1 MASTQSDDEPSEW
14 EYSLRKYLLMLAT
27 VMATVTYSAG
37 FNPPGGVWQDTDA
50 AAGHLAGDPII
61 RATSYRR
68 YMVFFYCNATAF
80 ASSLLVIV
88 LFLILAI
95 LHEQKKVWIR
105 LKPLRALMALD
116 LLGLVGAYAAGT
128 CQDTFTTVYCSVLVG
143 TALTYIGV
151 HRALASCRDQLDGR
165 SGGDLELE
173 EGRRKALVVLATF
186 VVSVTYASGL
196 STPGGFWD
204 TTEEGHRL
212 GDAILMDKHKARLRA
227 FFVCNTTALIA
238 SLLILVLLL
247 SRKLHLR
254 AASYEMYGCILVA
267 LVSLVG
273 AFAAGSSR
281 GAGATAFVVVLV
293 VAAGLVRIMW
303 RQVNFSEVIR
313 RWWAWQPTGGLSAA
327 AYREEEVV
335 AIKSARSLLL
345 LLATFA
351 TAITYQAGLHPPG
364 GLWQDS
370 RDGHLAGDPI
380 LLTTQARR
388 YKTFFYCNSIAFVAS
403 LAIVVL
409 SLENWLIRFNVVTA
423 AVMLELFGL
432 VGAYAAGSCRDVS
445 TSVDVMAMA
454 AAVRVYVVVHVIFFP
469 PLDHREEDSRIYEK
483 DLKIRKLLYLLAT
496 LVTTLTYQ
504 TGLTPP
510 SGSWPSGNHAGDPVL
525 LYNYPRRYKVFF
537 YCNSLTLALSVAIM
551 VLLVNR
557 HLYTPAIRSH
567 ALSVCMVAGLLAV
580 MGAYA
585 AGSSQHLT
593 TSIGVFVVVALVLI
607 ILVPLFVLKPTSMLL
622 NLRNRMD
629 TDVDQ
634 QLVQVTGQRDV
645 PRTKHRLLATRKY
658 LMLLGVLVASITYQA
673 GLDPPGGLWQHGS
686 DGHDAGNPVMH
697 DSRRTQYLAFFCS
710 NSTSFGASVISIIV
724 LLFQW
729 FQKDERGSRFQRR
742 LMYTIIELDLLA
754 LLVAYATGSSFGN
767 WKPWLYMAIGTISFL
782 AYCAINVML
791 RTCRRSRALLAREP
805 GLSGE
810 PSA

>member
-27 VMATVTYSAG
+27 VTYSAG
-37 FNPPGGVWQDTDA
+37 FNPPGGVWQDTNA

-80 ASSLLVIV
+80 ASSLLAIV

-143 TALTYIGV
+143 TAMTYIMPRPAGQQV
-151 HRALASCRDQLDGR
+151 
-165 SGGDLELE
+165 
-173 EGRRKALVVLATF
+173 RKALVVLATF

-204 TTEEGHRL
+204 TTEEGHHL

-293 VAAGLVRIMW
+293 VAAGLVRILW
-303 RQVNFSEVIR
+303 RQVNFSQVIR
-313 RWWAWQPTGGLSAA
+313 RWWAWQPTGGLPAA
-327 AYREEEVV
+327 ASREEEVV

-380 LLTTQARR
+380 LLTMNARR
-388 YKTFFYCNSIAFVAS
+388 YNTFFYCNSIAFVAS
-403 LAIVVL
+403 LTIIIL
-409 SLENWLIRFNVVTA
+409 LLEGLLVKFNVMTA
-423 AVMLELFGL
+423 ALMLELFGL

-454 AAVRVYVVVHVIFFP
+454 AAVMVYVVVHVIFFP
-469 PLDHREEDSRIYEK
+469 PLDHREEDPGIIYEK

-510 SGSWPSGNHAGDPVL
+510 SGSWPSGNHAGDSVL
-525 LYNYPRRYKVFF
+525 LYNYPRRYKAFF

-567 ALSVCMVAGLLAV
+567 ALSVCMVAGLIAV
-580 MGAYA
+580 IGAYA

-593 TSIGVFVVVALVLI
+593 TSIGVFVVAGLVLI
-607 ILVPLFVLKPTSMLL
+607 ILLPLFVLKAISMLL
-622 NLRNRMD
+622 NSKKSMD
-629 TDVDQ
+629 TDDVE
-634 QLVQVTGQRDV
+634 QLVQVTGQRDDDA
-645 PRTKHRLLATRKY
+645 RTKHHLLATRKY

-673 GLDPPGGLWQHGS
+673 GLDPPGGMWQHGS

-729 FQKDERGSRFQRR
+729 FHKDERGSRFQRR
-742 LMYTIIELDLLA
+742 LMHTIIELDLLA

-767 WKPWLYMAIGTISFL
+767 WKPRDYIW
-782 AYCAINVML
+782 
-791 RTCRRSRALLAREP
+791 P
-805 GLSGE
+805 
-810 PSA
+810 